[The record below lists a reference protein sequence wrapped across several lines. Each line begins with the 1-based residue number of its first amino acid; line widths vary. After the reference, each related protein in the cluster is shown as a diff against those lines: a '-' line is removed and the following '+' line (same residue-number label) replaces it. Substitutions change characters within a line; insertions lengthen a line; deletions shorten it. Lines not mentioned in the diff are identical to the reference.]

1 MRDATLCLLVQKGA
15 PAKILLGYKKAGFG
29 RGKYTGFGGKVE
41 PGEDIKAAALREMRE
56 ESGLQVCEGDFE
68 RVGRL
73 NFLFP
78 SQPDWSQVVH
88 VFLGTAWKGELT
100 ESDEMRPA
108 WFPVDD
114 LPFES
119 MWQDAVYWLP
129 SILEGRRIQARF
141 VFRSDNES
149 IAELMIQDVESGL
162 DHDNSFG

>member
-1 MRDATLCLLVQKGA
+1 MCLLVQKGA

-56 ESGLQVCEGDFE
+56 ESGLRVCEGDFE
-68 RVGRL
+68 RVGHL
-73 NFLFP
+73 TFLFP
-78 SQPDWSQVVH
+78 SQTDWSQVVH